1 MARPTQSVSQLSIE
15 KFYNAANK
23 DNMRELVGQFYDE
36 NVVFQD
42 PVGKI
47 QGRENLTDYYLHL
60 YKNIKSIRFE
70 IKKKIQQ
77 GDELVAFW
85 KMFMKF
91 PGLNYG
97 NEVTVEGVSQF
108 KFKDGKAIYHR
119 DYFDLGEMVYEQ
131 IPVFGKIIKTMKS
144 RMAKY

>member
-1 MARPTQSVSQLSIE
+1 MARSTQSLSQLSVE

-23 DNMRELVGQFYDE
+23 NNMRELVSQFYDE

-42 PVGKI
+42 PVGTI
-47 QGRENLTDYYLHL
+47 HGREHLTGYYLHL

-70 IKKKIQQ
+70 IKKEIQQ
-77 GDELVAFW
+77 GNNLLAFW
-85 KMFMKF
+85 KMFMRF

-97 NEVTVEGVSQF
+97 NEVTVEGVSEF
-108 KFKDGKAIYHR
+108 KFKDGKAVYHR

-131 IPVFGKIIKTMKS
+131 IPVFGKIIKAMKS